1 MSNIQRPFFLFENRV
16 NDLLEAPDALLVI
29 ERAQAILADES
40 NRRRAFREWL
50 TDDVKAEFINGEV
63 VMHSPVKRR
72 HLDATQNL
80 LMLLRVYVHKHDLG
94 AVDYEKAMVG
104 LTRNDYEPD
113 ICYWNAQIAADFQD
127 DQMEHPAPD
136 LIVEVLS
143 KSTTGPDRG
152 VKFEDYAAHGVREY
166 WIIDPVR
173 KAVEQYTLDEGT
185 MAFAKAAVLY
195 EDADDQLAAQAV
207 PGFQI
212 PVRAIFDKKANMD
225 ALQKMMTV

>member
-1 MSNIQRPFFLFENRV
+1 MTNPMLSTRV
-16 NDLLEAPDALLVI
+16 HDLLEAPDAKLVI
-29 ERAQAILADES
+29 ERAQAILADEA

-50 TDDVKAEFINGEV
+50 RDDVKAEFINGEII
-63 VMHSPVKRR
+63 MHSPVKRR

-80 LMLLRVYVHKHDLG
+80 LILLRVYVHKHDLG
-94 AVDYEKAMVG
+94 AVDSEKALVG

-113 ICYWNAQIAADFQD
+113 ICFWNAETAASFQD

-143 KSTTGPDRG
+143 KSTTGRDRG
-152 VKFEDYAAHGVREY
+152 IKFEDYAAHGVLEY

-173 KAVEQYTLDEGT
+173 KSVEQYQLDEPT
-185 MAFAKAAVLY
+185 MAFASAAVLY
-195 EDADDQLAAQAV
+195 DDDTLSALTV

-212 PVRAIFDKKANMD
+212 PVRAIFEKQANMD
-225 ALQKMMTV
+225 ALQAILAA

>member
-1 MSNIQRPFFLFENRV
+1 MLSTRV
-16 NDLLEAPDALLVI
+16 HDLLEAPDAKLVI
-29 ERAQAILADES
+29 ERAQAILADEA

-50 TDDVKAEFINGEV
+50 RDDVKAEFINGEII
-63 VMHSPVKRR
+63 MHSPVKRR

-80 LMLLRVYVHKHDLG
+80 LILLRVYVHKHDLG
-94 AVDYEKAMVG
+94 AVDSEKALVG

-113 ICYWNAQIAADFQD
+113 ICFWNAETAASFQD

-143 KSTTGPDRG
+143 KSTTGRDRG
-152 VKFEDYAAHGVREY
+152 IKFEDYAAHGVLEY

-173 KAVEQYTLDEGT
+173 KSVEQYQLDEPT
-185 MAFAKAAVLY
+185 MAFASAAVLY
-195 EDADDQLAAQAV
+195 DDDTLSALTV

-212 PVRAIFDKKANMD
+212 PVRAIFEKQANMD
-225 ALQKMMTV
+225 ALQAILAA